1 MTYIE
6 TFTQPKE
13 IGNPASNEDRAIAVP
28 DRLYAVIDGAT
39 DKSGLKHEGLTGG
52 QIAGRILEDVIR
64 GMARDSDC
72 GEARAIDI
80 PTLLR
85 RVNQRLQ
92 RFYRAANLTQAIRRE
107 PWRRFAAQ
115 LSMAVKEGDRYR
127 FTVIGNSALRLNG
140 KEVFSAPQLGE
151 DICARLR
158 IAVYRHLTGGGA
170 DRPKAGEWAR
180 AYTVEG
186 LAVPLQGK
194 GLGAGDLDRLR
205 GAVRAECIE
214 RFPGL
219 GAETIEDV
227 LAGGLKGLHR
237 YRNRPGP
244 LGFPSINGSPIPEDM
259 IIEFERPASD
269 VHCIEIFSDGYPG
282 VPAGTTVSDWESL
295 YAGAERDDPERIST
309 YPAVKGSSPGRN
321 ADDRTVLIVRP
332 QAAA

>member
-13 IGNPASNEDRAIAVP
+13 KGNPASNEDRAVAVP

-39 DKSGLKHEGLTGG
+39 DKSGLKHGGLTGG

-64 GMARDSDC
+64 DMS
-72 GEARAIDI
+72 GENRVLAV
-80 PTLLR
+80 PVLLR

-92 RFYRAANLTQAIRRE
+92 RFYRSAGLAQAIRRD

-115 LSMAVKEGDRYR
+115 LAMAVKEGDRYR
-127 FTVIGNSALRLNG
+127 FTVIGNTGLRLNG

-158 IAVYRHLTGGGA
+158 IAVYRHLTGAGA
-170 DRPKAGEWAR
+170 DGPKAATGAR

-186 LAVPLQGK
+186 LKAPLRGM
-194 GLGAGDLDRLR
+194 GLGPETLDRLR
-205 GAVRAECIE
+205 GAVRAECAE

-219 GAETIEDV
+219 GAETIGDV

-237 YRNRPGP
+237 YRNRLGP
-244 LGFPSINGSPIPEDM
+244 LGFPSIDGSPIPEDM
-259 IIEFERPASD
+259 IIEFERPAADIHS
-269 VHCIEIFSDGYPG
+269 IEIFSDGYPG
-282 VPAGTTVSDWESL
+282 VPGGATVGDWESL
-295 YAGAERDDPERIST
+295 YAEAERDDPERIST

-332 QAAA
+332 QSAA